1 MEKKLLEHFTKNNC
15 KGQTDEKLIRRKSD
29 KLYVKRKG
37 QTRLSGGVLWKKV
50 FRKYAAN
57 WQENTNAKVWFQCNF
72 IEIILR
78 HGCSPIN
85 LLHITKTPFLKNT
98 SEWLLMKG
106 YDNLFNSCICNK
118 SLYKVN
124 YVWEPYA
131 RSKSKRKNKQKN
143 KKNTKQNIKNK
154 TNLIFSL
161 WNKMWFEKC
170 NSLFSQFKVGC

>member
-1 MEKKLLEHFTKNNC
+1 MIFLKV
-15 KGQTDEKLIRRKSD
+15 LIIVVIISSLKFQSIQGI
-29 KLYVKRKG
+29 L
-37 QTRLSGGVLWKKV
+37 
-50 FRKYAAN
+50 
-57 WQENTNAKVWFQCNF
+57 WFQCNF
-72 IEIILR
+72 IEIILL

-131 RSKSKRKNKQKN
+131 RSKSKKKNKQKN
-143 KKNTKQNIKNK
+143 KKNTKQSKTKQNIKNK